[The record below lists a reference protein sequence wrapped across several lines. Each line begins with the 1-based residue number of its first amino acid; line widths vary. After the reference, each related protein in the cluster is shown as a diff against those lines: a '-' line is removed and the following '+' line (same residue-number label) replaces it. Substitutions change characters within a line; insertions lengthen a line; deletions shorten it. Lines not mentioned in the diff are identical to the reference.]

1 MHSHTQSRLSSV
13 VTFASD
19 ASTTIPEAQ
28 VEDVEMGMLQHTSSS
43 SEDRLEDPERP
54 AISEPRRLRPMR
66 VGQVSRKGN
75 VLRKK
80 NQCEC
85 RIVYGKRIMCL
96 FIVYVQ
102 HGTYRKAVIAVIV
115 RSIKRCANH
124 LAR

>member
-19 ASTTIPEAQ
+19 ASTTIPE
-28 VEDVEMGMLQHTSSS
+28 VHTEDVELGMLQHTSTS
-43 SEDRLEDPERP
+43 SEERLEDAERP
-54 AISEPRRLRPMR
+54 VISEPRRLRPMR

-85 RIVYGKRIMCL
+85 RIVYGKHITCL
-96 FIVYVQ
+96 LIVYAQ
-102 HGTYRKAVIAVIV
+102 HGICRKAVIAVIV
-115 RSIKRCANH
+115 RSVKRCANH